1 MDIFVKY
8 NKRRTMI
15 SLESKSNEDNE
26 IVIEKFLDYLKSSN
40 LSNEAWIRKGKNE
53 FIVKEEN
60 FYFILDILENNFN
73 VLTSNIFENN

>member
-1 MDIFVKY
+1 MDIFVKF

-15 SLESKSNEDNE
+15 SLESKSNEDTE

-53 FIVKEEN
+53 FIVKEDK
-60 FYFILDILENNFN
+60 FYFILDIIENNFN

>member
-1 MDIFVKY
+1 MDVFVKF

-15 SLESKSNEDNE
+15 SLESKSNEDTE

-53 FIVKEEN
+53 SLCNPLPK
-60 FYFILDILENNFN
+60 LKDLLKRAN
-73 VLTSNIFENN
+73 VSESL